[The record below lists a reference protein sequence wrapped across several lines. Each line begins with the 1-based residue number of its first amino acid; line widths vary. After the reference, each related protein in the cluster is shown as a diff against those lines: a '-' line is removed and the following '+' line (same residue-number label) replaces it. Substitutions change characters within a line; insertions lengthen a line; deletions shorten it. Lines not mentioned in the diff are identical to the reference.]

1 MRTLRRIFSS
11 FRGFLA
17 GVVALGIYLILPE
30 LIRIY
35 DPTAGTFDAGYLQ
48 WIGLATFL
56 TFWSGFVGWVLWQ
69 LIFSSLDKDSSNRD
83 DEWGNLR
90 LWFDVMPPEQKW
102 RMVQLSFL
110 ICVAIFLIC
119 LKLVP
124 LS

>member
-1 MRTLRRIFSS
+1 MKLLRRIFSS
-11 FRGFLA
+11 FRGLLA
-17 GVVALGIYLILPE
+17 GLVALGVYLILPE
-30 LIRIY
+30 LIRVY
-35 DPTAGTFDAGYLQ
+35 DPSAGTFDAGYLQ

-69 LIFSSLDKDSSNRD
+69 LIFSSLDKDSSNTE

-90 LWFDVMPPEQKW
+90 SWFTSLPPQVRW
-102 RMVQLSFL
+102 YVVQITFL

>member
-1 MRTLRRIFSS
+1 MKLLRRIFSS
-11 FRGFLA
+11 FRGLLA
-17 GVVALGIYLILPE
+17 GLVALGIYLVLPE
-30 LIRIY
+30 LIRAY

-69 LIFSSLDKDSSNRD
+69 LIFSSLDKDSSNSA

-90 LWFDVMPPEQKW
+90 DWFNYLEPQTRW
-102 RMVQLSFL
+102 YMVQVSFL
-110 ICVAIFLIC
+110 LCVAIFLIC

>member
-1 MRTLRRIFSS
+1 MKLLRRIFSS
-11 FRGFLA
+11 FRGLLA
-17 GVVALGIYLILPE
+17 GLVALGIYLILPE
-30 LIRIY
+30 LLRIY

-69 LIFSSLDKDSSNRD
+69 LIFSSLDKDSSNVS

-90 LWFDVMPPEQKW
+90 IWFNYLEPQTRW
-102 RMVQLSFL
+102 YMVQVTFL